1 MLAYC
6 ADDSPKNG
14 KKGNKMQPLRDIFYT
29 FYADNLLSRTGSID
43 NNNVK
48 IVKPEQLIDRLK
60 IFCDEVVNNSEKH
73 GYLDKKTYDIEVYYT
88 FRFEDSSKVFRSAS
102 FILSNT
108 NHKLIYPENIRE
120 VLGISKSYI
129 EISPTVSESDSNKP
143 VFIKEYSNNVF
154 WRPLEKSE
162 LVVDAQDFGIIRQAE
177 GQEYKTLFDL
187 FKTGANMTT
196 FNVIPR
202 RRSMR
207 MVQHILNIPRPYRS
221 SDSYRRHF
229 IENIAVNPEQAAM
242 YRARSEFFIKAY

>member
-1 MLAYC
+1 
-6 ADDSPKNG
+6 
-14 KKGNKMQPLRDIFYT
+14 MQLLRDIFYT

-73 GYLDKKTYDIEVYYT
+73 GYLDKKTYDIEVYST

-120 VLGISKSYI
+120 VLGISKSYV

-177 GQEYKTLFDL
+177 DQEYKTLFDFFNSAL
-187 FKTGANMTT
+187 ETGSKKAGANMTT

-207 MVQHILNIPRPYRS
+207 KVQHILNIPRPYRS

-229 IENIAVNPEQAAM
+229 IENIADNPEQAAM
-242 YRARSEFFIKAY
+242 YRARSQFFIKAY